1 MKNPGF
7 RKLYGDFVNRI
18 SFSSEL
24 YKLRRELNAR
34 IDAQGLVGSDA
45 QGQSLGVSRW
55 FRNRR
60 ITIAEAYLMV
70 VKELESTHSK
80 ARLRALRMMVDVSFH
95 AKTLDMP
102 LNTARVQMALIKEA
116 VKNRDNRRKQLELL
130 HDFSLASHGQPQVI
144 RKLLDELNVI
154 EVPETGAR
162 LKNLELGWDEH
173 VHDTATSGRKNPTQ
187 LLIDAFIKGISDL
200 TIAYSS
206 AASINLMAEAIDAGK
221 IVGIRVHL
229 GLEFSMLASGR
240 RFHFMAILPAFK
252 NGKEAAHWFSQHTS
266 SLKVI
271 LEGLEKNQG
280 NRVDAVKKLLQYFN
294 ETALKEL
301 NAGYPED
308 RIYTVPKLKMKELL
322 LSVPETAVNRL
333 HLGEYLYSKYKPVI
347 FNRLMRLR
355 VQREKA
361 RRDAR
366 GKLISEWEYRIIDE
380 RYKNLRNEYRTVYA
394 EALQKKYFT
403 NPEIGDYQTVFS
415 DLTRIKSIL
424 VKAGCQLKV
433 LHPLEYGFDQAK
445 NLLEHCRGLID
456 RVEIYNMQD
465 SIRRDPE
472 QILKLA
478 RLVNEMNAD
487 SERRGVAPY
496 IPVSGSDSTGRSRTV
511 PGMGFVQADR
521 VKGTHRRKY
530 IQRHIALPPLVS
542 AMIEAK
548 GKPVD
553 PAGIASAPV
562 IISMGKI
569 TETTIAMTHPPHG
582 DEDGDVPPVPLS
594 RVGRYLNPGLVNLV
608 FALTGFIVAERF
620 IGPYYAFLWMFITGF
635 RNSIADL
642 VAGRGTRL
650 SGWNLKSVN
659 SGNVARSLFWTGFS
673 VPILGFVKARFDMY
687 WPGPVDGT
695 LFNTVKFFSIS
706 FANGLY
712 LAAHNTLRGFDRKVV
727 RANFWRSV
735 IAWPFATVFSPL
747 GNLLG
752 IPSIVQAKIWSDFVA
767 GFIEGSSK
775 YRKVVGLRRRDL
787 EEIIP
792 QVVSN
797 DTEERFSS
805 ILDLL
810 FLYREEPRT
819 TSSLKKSLSPGSDSM
834 ITLKVD
840 KETRACTFEELRVSL
855 MDDQLDHQLVD
866 FILSHFQQETAT
878 ELIELVARILPSLRD
893 WMNSRAP
900 RPAASSLMQAPEA
913 ATGPEQE
920 SEPYINI

>member
-1 MKNPGF
+1 MKDPGV
-7 RKLYGDFVNRI
+7 RALYTRLVNAL

-34 IDAQGLVGSDA
+34 IDAPGPVGPDS
-45 QGQSLGVSRW
+45 QGQALGVSRW

-116 VKNRDNRRKQLELL
+116 VKNRNDRRKQLELL

-187 LLIDAFIKGISDL
+187 LLIDAFIKGISEL

-206 AASINLMAEAIDAGK
+206 AASINLMAEALDAGR
-221 IVGIRVHL
+221 IVGIRVNL

-322 LSVPETAVNRL
+322 LTVPETAVNRL
-333 HLGEYLYSKYKPVI
+333 HLGEFLYGKYKPVL
-347 FNRLMRLR
+347 FNRVMRLKL
-355 VQREKA
+355 QHEKS

-366 GKLISEWEYRIIDE
+366 KKLISDWELRLIEE
-380 RYKNLRNEYRTVYA
+380 RYKNLKTEYRTLYA
-394 EALQKKYFT
+394 DALQKKYFT
-403 NPEIGDYQTVFS
+403 NPDIGDYQTVFS
-415 DLTRIKSIL
+415 DIAKIKAIL
-424 VKAGCQLKV
+424 AKAGCTLKV
-433 LHPLEYGFDQAK
+433 LHPLEYGFEPASR
-445 NLLEHCRGLID
+445 LLEHCRGLID

-478 RLVNEMNAD
+478 RLVNEMNME
-487 SERRGVAPY
+487 SERKGLAPY

-511 PGMGFVQADR
+511 PGMGFVRADM
-521 VKGTHRRKY
+521 VKGTYRRRYVK
-530 IQRHIALPPLVS
+530 RHIALPPYVS
-542 AMIEAK
+542 SMIEAK

-553 PAGIASAPV
+553 PAKVATAPV

-569 TETTIAMTHPPHG
+569 TETSAGNRIRYRSDDDNEAAMIPPAKVWH
-582 DEDGDVPPVPLS
+582 
-594 RVGRYLNPGLVNLV
+594 YLNPGLVNLV
-608 FALTGFIVAERF
+608 FSVTGFFVAERF
-620 IGPYYAFLWMFITGF
+620 IGPYYAFLWMAITGF

-659 SGNVARSLFWTGFS
+659 FGNVARSLFWTGFS
-673 VPILGFVKARFDMY
+673 VPILGLVKTRFDAY
-687 WPGPVDGT
+687 WPGPIDGA
-695 LFNTVKFFSIS
+695 LFNTVKFFFIS

-712 LAAHNTLRGFDRKVV
+712 LATHNTLRGFDRKVV
-727 RANFWRSV
+727 RANFFRSV
-735 IAWPFATVFSPL
+735 IAWPFATVFAPL
-747 GNLLG
+747 GNMLG
-752 IPSIVQAKIWSDFVA
+752 VPSIVQAKIWSDFVA

-775 YRKVVGLRRRDL
+775 YRKIIALRRRDL

-792 QVVSN
+792 QVLS
-797 DTEERFSS
+797 TEPEERYTS

-819 TSSLKKSLSPGSDSM
+819 ASSLKKALSPGSGSM

-840 KETRACTFEELRVSL
+840 KETRACTFEELHASL
-855 MDDQLDHQLVD
+855 ADEGLDHQLVD
-866 FILSHFQQETAT
+866 FILSRFQQETAT
-878 ELIELVARILPSLRD
+878 ELIELVATVLPELREWMASKAPRAAASLR
-893 WMNSRAP
+893 
-900 RPAASSLMQAPEA
+900 MQAPEA
-913 ATGPEQE
+913 GGSPTG
-920 SEPYINI
+920 IGNLH